1 MAQTYTVSVSITVG
15 STYLF
20 RYRAKN
26 IHGWSDYSDN
36 LELIAASVPTQITP
50 EAITINEG
58 TQVRISWTIPSY
70 DGGKPITS
78 YTIEVLA
85 KDGVTYIAA
94 PGCDGTGATVIANL
108 FCLVDTSALRVGSI
122 LLVLDD
128 VVAAR
133 ISSTNVIG
141 TSLTSVPNTSGA
153 VIKTEPA

>member
-1 MAQTYTVSVSITVG
+1 M
-15 STYLF
+15 
-20 RYRAKN
+20 
-26 IHGWSDYSDN
+26 
-36 LELIAASVPTQITP
+36 
-50 EAITINEG
+50 
-58 TQVRISWTIPSY
+58 
-70 DGGKPITS
+70 
-78 YTIEVLA
+78 
-85 KDGVTYIAA
+85 TYIAA